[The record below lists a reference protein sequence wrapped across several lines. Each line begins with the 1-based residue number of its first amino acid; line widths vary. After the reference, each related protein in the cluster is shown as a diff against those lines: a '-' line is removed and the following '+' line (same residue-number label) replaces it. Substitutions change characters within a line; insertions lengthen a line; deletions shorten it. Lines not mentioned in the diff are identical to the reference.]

1 MVPLDKKLLQSL
13 QGLFPGDACLL
24 DASECLAYG
33 YDNSRRQAMPQAVVL
48 PTTKEQVQ
56 ALVELCRKYKM
67 PIVARGR
74 GTNTTGASVPIQG
87 GIVVSFER
95 MNRILDMRPGDRVA
109 IVEPGVLNGD
119 LQAALKPLG
128 LFWPPDPTSA
138 AYSSIGG
145 NLACNAGGPRAV
157 KYGAS
162 RDNVLAV
169 TAVTGTG
176 DMVHC
181 GAAVT
186 KSSNGY
192 DLSRLLI
199 GSEGTLGLIV
209 EASLKLS
216 ALPAQRQM
224 LRALYRDVESAA
236 QAVASIMSQPV
247 IPSMLEFLD
256 GECVR
261 LVREQA
267 GVDIAS
273 CGAVLIIEAD
283 GDNDTLPS
291 YLSALEQ
298 AARNDGCIE
307 IRSAQHQDE
316 VNGLLAARKALS
328 PLLRTISSGKINED
342 VVVPVSQVPALCREI
357 AGIADQL
364 ALKIVCFGHI
374 GNGNIHVNILYDK
387 ENKSEAERATAAM
400 SQVFTCTTQLGG
412 QLSGEHGIGIAKRD
426 FMALAIDTPTLAL
439 MREIKRCMD
448 PLGILNPG
456 KVLPNE
462 PSVIRT

>member
-1 MVPLDKKLLQSL
+1 MIPLEKKLLQSL
-13 QGLFPGDACLL
+13 QEIFPGDTCLL
-24 DASECLAYG
+24 DPAECLAYA
-33 YDNSRRQAMPQAVVL
+33 YDNSRRLAMPQAVVL
-48 PTTKEQVQ
+48 PTTKDQVQ
-56 ALVELCRKYKM
+56 KLVHVCREFST
-67 PIVARGR
+67 PVVARGR
-74 GTNTTGASVPIQG
+74 GTNTTGASVPIEG

-95 MNRILDMRPGDRVA
+95 MNRILEIRAGDRVA

-169 TAVTGTG
+169 TAITGTG
-176 DMVHC
+176 NRIHC

-186 KSSNGY
+186 KSSSGY

-199 GSEGTLGLIV
+199 GSEGTLGLII

-216 ALPAQRQM
+216 AMPGHRQI

-236 QAVASIMSQPV
+236 LAVASIMSQPV

-267 GVDIAS
+267 GVDLVS
-273 CGAVLIIEAD
+273 CGAMLIIEAD
-283 GDNDTLPS
+283 GDIETLPHA
-291 YLSALEQ
+291 LSTLERV
-298 AARNDGCIE
+298 ARITGCIE
-307 IRSAQHQDE
+307 IRSARHQDE
-316 VNGLLAARKALS
+316 MDELLAARKALS
-328 PLLRTISSGKINED
+328 PLLRTIRSGKINED
-342 VVVPVSQVPALCREI
+342 VVVPVSQVPALCRQITVISE
-357 AGIADQL
+357 QL
-364 ALKIVCFGHI
+364 SLQIVCFGHI
-374 GNGNIHVNILYDK
+374 GNGNVHVNILYDK
-387 ENKSEAERATAAM
+387 EDKSETERANIAM
-400 SQVFTCTTQLGG
+400 SQVFTCTVGLGG

-426 FMALAIDTPTLAL
+426 FMTQAIDAPTLAL
-439 MREIKRCMD
+439 MRDIKHCLD
-448 PLGILNPG
+448 PMNILNPG
-456 KVLPNE
+456 KVLP
-462 PSVIRT
+462 P

>member
-1 MVPLDKKLLQSL
+1 MSSLNKHLQKSL
-13 QGLFPGDACLL
+13 QELFSADACLF

-33 YDNSRRQAMPQAVVL
+33 SDNSRRQAMPQAVVL
-48 PTTKEQVQ
+48 PNTKRQVQ
-56 ALVELCRKYKM
+56 ALVQLCREYEI
-67 PIVARGR
+67 PLVARGR
-74 GTNTTGASVPIQG
+74 GTNTTGASVPING

-95 MNRILDMRPGDRVA
+95 MNRILEIRSGDRIA

-119 LQAALKPLG
+119 LQTVLKPLG

-169 TAVTGTG
+169 TAITGTG
-176 DMVHC
+176 DMIHC

-186 KSSNGY
+186 KSSSGY

-216 ALPAQRQM
+216 AIPAQRQI

-236 QAVASIMSQPV
+236 QAVAGIMSQPV

-256 GECVR
+256 AECVR
-261 LVREQA
+261 LVRQQA
-267 GVDIAS
+267 GIELMQ
-273 CGAVLIIEAD
+273 CGAMLIIEVD
-283 GDNDTLPS
+283 GDVDTLP
-291 YLSALEQ
+291 YALSALERV
-298 AARNDGCIE
+298 ARNEGCIE
-307 IRSAQHQDE
+307 IRSARHQDE
-316 VNGLLAARKALS
+316 IDELLAARKALS

-342 VVVPVSQVPALCREI
+342 VVVPVSQVPALCRQVAII
-357 AGIADQL
+357 AEQH

-387 ENKSEAERATAAM
+387 HSPSESERAVAAM
-400 SQVFTCTTQLGG
+400 SQVFTCTINLGG
-412 QLSGEHGIGIAKRD
+412 QLSGEHGIGLAKRD
-426 FMALAIDTPTLAL
+426 FMTQAIDKSTLAL
-439 MREIKRCMD
+439 MRDIKRCMD
-448 PLGILNPG
+448 PLNILNPG
-456 KVLPNE
+456 KVLPA
-462 PSVIRT
+462 

>member
-1 MVPLDKKLLQSL
+1 MLPLDKNLQKSL
-13 QGLFPGDACLL
+13 RELFSADACFF
-24 DASECLAYG
+24 DPSECLAYG
-33 YDNSRRQAMPQAVVL
+33 FDNSRRHAMPQAVVL

-56 ALVELCRKYKM
+56 VLVQLCREYKTPM
-67 PIVARGR
+67 VARGR
-74 GTNTTGASVPIQG
+74 GTNTTGATVPVNG

-95 MNRILDMRPGDRVA
+95 MNRILEIRAGDRVA

-119 LQAALKPLG
+119 LQIALKSLG

-169 TAVTGTG
+169 SAITGAG
-176 DMVHC
+176 DLVHC

-186 KSSNGY
+186 KSSSGY

-216 ALPAQRQM
+216 VLPMQRQI

-236 QAVASIMSQPV
+236 QAVASIMSQATV
-247 IPSMLEFLD
+247 PSMLEFLD

-267 GVDIAS
+267 GVELMP
-273 CGAVLIIEAD
+273 CGAMLIIEAD
-283 GDNDTLPS
+283 GDIDTLPS
-291 YLSALEQ
+291 SLSTLERV
-298 AARNDGCIE
+298 ARNEGCIE
-307 IRSAQHQDE
+307 IRAARNQDE
-316 VNGLLAARKALS
+316 INELMAARKALS

-342 VVVPVSQVPALCREI
+342 VVVPVSQVPGLCRQVAVI
-357 AGIADQL
+357 AEQQ

-374 GNGNIHVNILYDK
+374 GNGNVHVNILFDK
-387 ENKSEAERATAAM
+387 EDKSESERAVTAM
-400 SQVFTCTTQLGG
+400 SQVFTCTTGLGG
-412 QLSGEHGIGIAKRD
+412 QLSGEHGIGLAKRD
-426 FMALAIDTPTLAL
+426 FMTHAIDAPTLAL
-439 MREIKRCMD
+439 MRDIKRCMD

-456 KVLPNE
+456 KTLP
-462 PSVIRT
+462 P

>member
-1 MVPLDKKLLQSL
+1 MATPDKSL
-13 QGLFPGDACLL
+13 QQALREIFPVAACLF
-24 DASECLAYG
+24 DPAECLTYG
-33 YDNSRRQAMPQAVVL
+33 YDNSRLQAMPQAVVL

-56 ALVELCRKYKM
+56 KLVHVCREFKM
-67 PIVARGR
+67 PMVPRGR
-74 GTNTTGASVPIQG
+74 GTNTTGASVPIAG
-87 GIVVSFER
+87 GVVVSFER
-95 MNRILDMRPGDRVA
+95 MNRILEIRSGDRVA

-162 RDNVLAV
+162 RDNILAV
-169 TAVTGTG
+169 TAITGTG
-176 DMVHC
+176 DMIHC

-186 KSSNGY
+186 KSSSGY

-216 ALPAQRQM
+216 ALPAQRQI
-224 LRALYRDVESAA
+224 LRAMYRDVESAA
-236 QAVASIMSQPV
+236 QAVAGIMAQPV

-267 GVDIAS
+267 GVELIHS
-273 CGAVLIIEAD
+273 GAMLIIEAD
-283 GDNDTLPS
+283 GDADTLP
-291 YLSALEQ
+291 YALSALERV
-298 AARNDGCIE
+298 ARNDGCIE
-307 IRSAQHQDE
+307 IRSARHQNEIDE
-316 VNGLLAARKALS
+316 LLAARKALS

-342 VVVPVSQVPALCREI
+342 VVVPVSQVPALCRQI
-357 AGIADQL
+357 AGIA
-364 ALKIVCFGHI
+364 
-374 GNGNIHVNILYDK
+374 
-387 ENKSEAERATAAM
+387 
-400 SQVFTCTTQLGG
+400 
-412 QLSGEHGIGIAKRD
+412 
-426 FMALAIDTPTLAL
+426 
-439 MREIKRCMD
+439 
-448 PLGILNPG
+448 
-456 KVLPNE
+456 
-462 PSVIRT
+462 

>member
-1 MVPLDKKLLQSL
+1 MLPLDKHLQKLLREI
-13 QGLFPGDACLL
+13 FPVDACLF

-33 YDNSRRQAMPQAVVL
+33 YDNSRQQAMPQAVVL

-56 ALVELCRKYKM
+56 TLVQLCREYKT
-67 PIVARGR
+67 PLVARGR
-74 GTNTTGASVPIQG
+74 GTNTTGASVPMSG

-95 MNRILDMRPGDRVA
+95 MNRILEIRAGDRVA

-169 TAVTGTG
+169 TVITGTG
-176 DMVHC
+176 AMIHC

-186 KSSNGY
+186 KCSSGY
-192 DLSRLLI
+192 DLSRLLV

-216 ALPAQRQM
+216 ALPAQRKI

-236 QAVASIMSQPV
+236 QAVASIMSQPI

-256 GECVR
+256 AECVR

-267 GVDIAS
+267 GIELMP
-273 CGAVLIIEAD
+273 CGAMLIIEAD
-283 GDNDTLPS
+283 GDANTLP
-291 YLSALEQ
+291 YALSALELV
-298 AARNDGCIE
+298 ARNAGCIE
-307 IRSAQHQDE
+307 ILCARDQDE
-316 VNGLLAARKALS
+316 NNELLAARRALS

-342 VVVPVSQVPALCREI
+342 VVVPVSQVPALCRQV
-357 AGIADQL
+357 AAIADQH
-364 ALKIVCFGHI
+364 ALKIICFGHI
-374 GNGNIHVNILYDK
+374 GNGNVHVNILYDK
-387 ENKSEAERATAAM
+387 HNPHESERATAAM
-400 SQVFTCTTQLGG
+400 SQVFTCTTGLGG
-412 QLSGEHGIGIAKRD
+412 QLSGEHGIGLAKRD
-426 FMALAIDTPTLAL
+426 FMTQAIDAPTLAL
-439 MREIKRCMD
+439 MRDIKRCMD
-448 PLGILNPG
+448 PLNILNPG
-456 KVLPNE
+456 KVLP
-462 PSVIRT
+462 P

>member
-1 MVPLDKKLLQSL
+1 MLALDKQLQKSL
-13 QGLFPGDACLL
+13 QALFSADACLL

-33 YDNSRRQAMPQAVVL
+33 FDNSRQQAMPQAVVL

-56 ALVELCRKYKM
+56 ALVQLCREYKI
-67 PIVARGR
+67 PLVARGR
-74 GTNTTGASVPIQG
+74 GTNTTGASVPVNG

-95 MNRILDMRPGDRVA
+95 MNRILEIRAGDRVA

-138 AYSSIGG
+138 GYCSIGG

-169 TAVTGTG
+169 TAITGTG
-176 DMVHC
+176 AIIHC
-181 GAAVT
+181 GAGVT
-186 KSSNGY
+186 KSSSGY

-216 ALPAQRQM
+216 ALPAERQI

-236 QAVASIMSQPV
+236 QAVASVMSQPI

-256 GECVR
+256 AECVR

-267 GVDIAS
+267 GIKLMP
-273 CGAVLIIEAD
+273 CGAMLIIEAD
-283 GDNDTLPS
+283 GDSDTLPHI
-291 YLSALEQ
+291 LSTLERV
-298 AARNDGCIE
+298 ARNEGCIE
-307 IRSAQHQDE
+307 IRSARHQDE
-316 VNGLLAARKALS
+316 INELLAARKALS

-342 VVVPVSQVPALCREI
+342 VVVPVSQVSALCRQVAII
-357 AGIADQL
+357 AEQL

-374 GNGNIHVNILYDK
+374 GNGNVHVNILYDK
-387 ENKSEAERATAAM
+387 QNPSESERAALAM
-400 SQVFTCTTQLGG
+400 SQVFTCTTGLGG
-412 QLSGEHGIGIAKRD
+412 QLSGEHGIGLAKRD
-426 FMALAIDTPTLAL
+426 FMTQAIDAPTLAL
-439 MREIKRCMD
+439 MRDIKHCMD
-448 PLGILNPG
+448 PLDILNPG
-456 KVLPNE
+456 KVLP
-462 PSVIRT
+462 P

>member
-1 MVPLDKKLLQSL
+1 MKSLDKKLQQALQEA
-13 QGLFPGDACLL
+13 FPGDACLL
-24 DASECLAYG
+24 DPAECLAYS
-33 YDNSRRQAMPQAVVL
+33 YDNSRRQAMPQCVVL

-56 ALVELCRKYKM
+56 KLVQLCRDYKT
-67 PIVARGR
+67 PVVARGR
-74 GTNTTGASVPIQG
+74 GTNTTGASVPIEG
-87 GIVVSFER
+87 GIVISFER
-95 MNRILDMRPGDRVA
+95 MNRILEIRAGDRVA

-119 LQAALKPLG
+119 LQTALKPHG

-169 TAVTGTG
+169 SAITGTG
-176 DMVHC
+176 DMIHC

-216 ALPAQRQM
+216 AIPAQRQI

-236 QAVASIMSQPV
+236 QAVACIMSQPV

-261 LVREQA
+261 LVRDHA
-267 GVDIAS
+267 GIELLA
-273 CGAVLIIEAD
+273 CGAMLIIEVD
-283 GDNDTLPS
+283 GDADTLPFA
-291 YLSALEQ
+291 LSALQRVAGNE
-298 AARNDGCIE
+298 DCIE
-307 IRSAQHQDE
+307 IRMARHQDE
-316 VNGLLAARKALS
+316 ITELLAARKALS

-342 VVVPVSQVPALCREI
+342 VVVPVSQVPALCHEVATI
-357 AGIADQL
+357 ANEHS
-364 ALKIVCFGHI
+364 LKIVCFGHI
-374 GNGNIHVNILYDK
+374 GNGNVHVNILYDK
-387 ENKSEAERATAAM
+387 QDESECERAQAAM
-400 SQVFTCTTQLGG
+400 SQVFTCTINLGG
-412 QLSGEHGIGIAKRD
+412 QLSGEHGIGMAKRD
-426 FMALAIDTPTLAL
+426 FMTQAIDKSTLDL
-439 MREIKRCMD
+439 MRDIKRCMD
-448 PLGILNPG
+448 PLNIFNPG
-456 KVLPNE
+456 KVLP
-462 PSVIRT
+462 P

>member
-1 MVPLDKKLLQSL
+1 MLALDKQLQKSL
-13 QGLFPGDACLL
+13 QALFSADACLL

-33 YDNSRRQAMPQAVVL
+33 FDNSRQQAMPQAVVL

-56 ALVELCRKYKM
+56 ALVQLCREYKI
-67 PIVARGR
+67 PLVARGR
-74 GTNTTGASVPIQG
+74 GTNTTGASVPVNG

-95 MNRILDMRPGDRVA
+95 MNRILEIRAGDRVA

-128 LFWPPDPTSA
+128 LFWPPDPTSG
-138 AYSSIGG
+138 AYCTIGG

-169 TAVTGTG
+169 TAITGTG
-176 DMVHC
+176 AIIHC

-186 KSSNGY
+186 KSSSGY

-216 ALPAQRQM
+216 ALPAERQI

-236 QAVASIMSQPV
+236 QAVASVMSQPI

-256 GECVR
+256 AECVR

-267 GVDIAS
+267 GIKLMP
-273 CGAVLIIEAD
+273 CGAMLIIEAD
-283 GDNDTLPS
+283 GDSDTLPHI
-291 YLSALEQ
+291 LSTLERV
-298 AARNDGCIE
+298 ARNEGCIE
-307 IRSAQHQDE
+307 IRSARHQDE
-316 VNGLLAARKALS
+316 INELLAARKALS

-342 VVVPVSQVPALCREI
+342 VVVPVSQVSALCRQVAII
-357 AGIADQL
+357 AEQL

-374 GNGNIHVNILYDK
+374 GNGNVHVNILYDK
-387 ENKSEAERATAAM
+387 QNPSESERAALAM
-400 SQVFTCTTQLGG
+400 SQVFTCTTGLGG
-412 QLSGEHGIGIAKRD
+412 QLSGEHGIGLAKRD
-426 FMALAIDTPTLAL
+426 FMTQAIDAPTLAL
-439 MREIKRCMD
+439 MRDIKHCMD
-448 PLGILNPG
+448 PLDILNPG
-456 KVLPNE
+456 KVLP
-462 PSVIRT
+462 P

>member
-1 MVPLDKKLLQSL
+1 MLPLDNNLQKSL
-13 QGLFPGDACLL
+13 RKLFPADACLL
-24 DASECLAYG
+24 DPSECLAYG
-33 YDNSRRQAMPQAVVL
+33 YDNSRQQAMPQAVVL
-48 PTTKEQVQ
+48 PTTKQQVQ
-56 ALVELCRKYKM
+56 ALVQLCREYKI
-67 PIVARGR
+67 PLVARGR
-74 GTNTTGASVPIQG
+74 GTNTTGASVPING

-95 MNRILDMRPGDRVA
+95 MNRILEIRAGDRVA

-169 TAVTGTG
+169 TAIIGTG
-176 DMVHC
+176 AMIHC

-186 KSSNGY
+186 KSSSGY

-216 ALPAQRQM
+216 ALPAQRQI

-236 QAVASIMSQPV
+236 QAVASIMSQSI

-256 GECVR
+256 AECVR

-267 GVDIAS
+267 GIELMH
-273 CGAVLIIEAD
+273 CGAMLIIEAD
-283 GDNDTLPS
+283 GNADTLP
-291 YLSALEQ
+291 YALSALERV
-298 AARNDGCIE
+298 ARNEGCIE
-307 IRSAQHQDE
+307 IRSACHQDE
-316 VNGLLAARKALS
+316 INELLAARKALS

-342 VVVPVSQVPALCREI
+342 VVVPVSQVPALCRQVASI
-357 AGIADQL
+357 AEQH

-387 ENKSEAERATAAM
+387 YNNSESERATAAM
-400 SQVFTCTTQLGG
+400 SQVFTCTTGLGG
-412 QLSGEHGIGIAKRD
+412 QLSGEHGIGLAKRD
-426 FMALAIDTPTLAL
+426 FMTQAIDAPTLAL
-439 MREIKRCMD
+439 MRDIKHCMD
-448 PLGILNPG
+448 PLDILNPG
-456 KVLPNE
+456 KVLP
-462 PSVIRT
+462 P

>member
-1 MVPLDKKLLQSL
+1 MNALDKKMQQALQ
-13 QGLFPGDACLL
+13 QLFPGDSCLL
-24 DASECLAYG
+24 DPAECLAYG

-56 ALVELCRKYKM
+56 KLVQLCREHKT

-74 GTNTTGASVPIQG
+74 GTNTTGASVPIDG

-95 MNRILDMRPGDRVA
+95 MNRILAIRAGDRVA

-119 LQAALKPLG
+119 LQIALKPYG

-138 AYSSIGG
+138 AFSSIGG

-169 TAVTGTG
+169 TAITGTG
-176 DMVHC
+176 DLVHC

-186 KSSNGY
+186 KSSSGY
-192 DLSRLLI
+192 DMSRLLI

-216 ALPAQRQM
+216 ALPPQRQI
-224 LRALYRDVESAA
+224 LRALYRDVESAT
-236 QAVASIMSQPV
+236 QAVADIMAQPI

-267 GVDIAS
+267 GVELLS
-273 CGAVLIIEAD
+273 SGAMLIVEAD
-283 GDNDTLPS
+283 GDIETLPHA
-291 YLSALEQ
+291 LSTLERV
-298 AARNDGCIE
+298 ARNEGCIE
-307 IRSAQHQDE
+307 IRAASNQDE
-316 VNGLLAARKALS
+316 INELMAARKALS

-342 VVVPVSQVPALCREI
+342 VVVPVSQVPALCRQVAAI
-357 AGIADQL
+357 AEQQ

-374 GNGNIHVNILYDK
+374 GNGNVHVNILYDT
-387 ENKSEAERATAAM
+387 ENKSESERAMAAM
-400 SQVFTCTTQLGG
+400 SQVFTCTTGLGG
-412 QLSGEHGIGIAKRD
+412 QLSGEHGIGLAKRD
-426 FMALAIDTPTLAL
+426 FMTHAIDAPTLAL
-439 MREIKRCMD
+439 MRDIKRCMD

-456 KVLPNE
+456 KVLP
-462 PSVIRT
+462 P

>member
-1 MVPLDKKLLQSL
+1 MSTLNETLKQRLKETFSANAC
-13 QGLFPGDACLL
+13 FFDA
-24 DASECLAYG
+24 AECLAYG

-56 ALVELCRKYKM
+56 ALVQLCREYQT

-74 GTNTTGASVPIQG
+74 GTNTTGASVPIEG

-95 MNRILDMRPGDRVA
+95 MNRILEIRPGDRVA
-109 IVEPGVLNGD
+109 TVEPGVLNGD
-119 LQAALKPLG
+119 LQTALKSHG

-157 KYGAS
+157 KYGAT
-162 RDNVLAV
+162 RDNVLAL
-169 TAVTGTG
+169 TAITGTG
-176 DMVHC
+176 DIVHC

-186 KSSNGY
+186 KSSSGY

-216 ALPAQRQM
+216 ALPTQRQI

-236 QAVASIMSQPV
+236 QAVARIMSQAV

-261 LVREQA
+261 LVREKT
-267 GVDIAS
+267 GVELMP
-273 CGAVLIIEAD
+273 CGAMLIIEAD
-283 GDNDTLPS
+283 GDADTLAFA
-291 YLSALEQ
+291 LSTLERVARNDDCIEIR
-298 AARNDGCIE
+298 AARNDDE
-307 IRSAQHQDE
+307 INE
-316 VNGLLAARKALS
+316 LMAARKALS

-342 VVVPVSQVPALCREI
+342 VVVPVSQVPTLCRQVAEI
-357 AGIADQL
+357 ARQQS
-364 ALKIVCFGHI
+364 LKIVCFGHI
-374 GNGNIHVNILYDK
+374 GNGNVHVNILYDK
-387 ENKSEAERATAAM
+387 QYESEAERASVAM
-400 SQVFTCTTQLGG
+400 SQVFTCATSLGG
-412 QLSGEHGIGIAKRD
+412 QLSGEHGIGLAKRD
-426 FMALAIDTPTLAL
+426 FMTQAIDAPTLAL
-439 MREIKRCMD
+439 MRDIKRCMD

-456 KVLPNE
+456 KILP
-462 PSVIRT
+462 P